1 MYRLA
6 QPMSLQGLL
15 YVFVLVAIVC
25 GCAVAPTPTA
35 VPPTA
40 TAVPPSVV
48 PTATLNVPTATNTA
62 TEAPPTATVLPTPT
76 TVKPTATEENLTTS
90 SEDISGTVSA
100 QNANPCLACHKY
112 DELLALKPKFEV
124 KAGSVNPHWYVPHDS
139 KQILECT
146 NCHVPHAT
154 SPLPKGPQDVD
165 MSQVN
170 VETCF
175 SCHHL
180 QNFTPCKTCH

>member
-1 MYRLA
+1 ML
-6 QPMSLQGLL
+6 
-15 YVFVLVAIVC
+15 VLVVMVC
-25 GCAVAPTPTA
+25 GCAAAPTPTA

-40 TAVPPSVV
+40 TAVPPSAV
-48 PTATLNVPTATNTA
+48 PSATVQVPTATNTP
-62 TEAPPTATVLPTPT
+62 TVAPPTATVLPTPT
-76 TVKPTATEENLTTS
+76 TVEPIATVESPTAS
-90 SEDISGTVSA
+90 SGDISETVSA

-112 DELLALKPKFEV
+112 DELLALKPKFQV
-124 KAGSVNPHWYVPHDS
+124 KSGAVNPHWYVPHDS
-139 KQILECT
+139 KQIPECT

-170 VETCF
+170 IEMCF

-180 QNFTPCKTCH
+180 QNFSPCKTCH